1 MNYSKDISSLRA
13 LLNLCGLLFLSPSEG
28 PKILLSLDPPQMPTE
43 GSNKEEAEN
52 AALKMVS
59 SPTKR
64 ALVFSP
70 IYLCVLR
77 DLCG

>member
-1 MNYSKDISSLRA
+1 MNYYKDISSLWA
-13 LLNLCGLLFLSPSEG
+13 LLNPWGLLFLFPSEG
-28 PKILLSLDPPQMPTE
+28 PKILLSPDPTQMPTE
-43 GSNKEEAEN
+43 GIIKEEAEN

-59 SPTKR
+59 SPTIR
-64 ALVFSP
+64 VLVFCP

>member
-28 PKILLSLDPPQMPTE
+28 LKILLSPDPPQMPTE
-43 GSNKEEAEN
+43 GINKEEAEN

-77 DLCG
+77 DLCS